1 MKGSAVSLKTDP
13 VIEVGYRPDLL
24 NPNLSRW
31 LDHFRWISALMVAA
45 SHLRNM
51 LMPDA
56 AHLGPLAAVFYFFT
70 LFAEQAV
77 VVFFVLSGLLVG
89 GVILRGAREGRFA
102 PAKYAVDRASRLYV
116 ALVPAL
122 VLSVALQW
130 TVGAVSCPAPD
141 TALRIAGN
149 LAFVQNFG
157 GIPPCNNA
165 SLWSLS
171 SEGYFYVV
179 GPLLILAA
187 IVRRPIVILLALAA
201 LTPAVLTLAPS
212 RVTPLFGLGL
222 WVCGLLPW
230 FVHIRL
236 RWWIAAVPLV
246 AALLASR
253 LHWIPGTMIEE
264 GVIGVAFAV
273 LLASDLRLLRA
284 PAGRLAVALASFS
297 YSLYLVQMPIAQG
310 FGRLWGYQALPS
322 DRASSYASYALGLA
336 IIVATGWLFGRLFE
350 ARTGRVRAQV
360 MRLIGLD
367 SAKSAPA

>member
-1 MKGSAVSLKTDP
+1 MSNRSDPSAPAPLVEL
-13 VIEVGYRPDLL
+13 GYRPDLL

-31 LDHFRWISALMVAA
+31 LDHFRWLSALMVAA

-56 AHLGPLAAVFYFFT
+56 AHLGPLPAVFYFFT

-89 GVILRGAREGRFA
+89 GVIVRGARDGRFA
-102 PAKYAVDRASRLYV
+102 PGKYAVDRASRLYV

-122 VLSVALQW
+122 VLSVVLQW
-130 TVGAVSCPAPD
+130 TVGAVSCPIPD
-141 TALRIAGN
+141 GALRIAGN

-157 GIPPCNNA
+157 GTPPCNNA

-171 SEGYFYVV
+171 SEGYFYIV

-187 IVRRPIVILLALAA
+187 LIRKPLLIALALLALA
-201 LTPAVLTLAPS
+201 PAMLVFAPS

-222 WVCGLLPW
+222 WLCGVVPW

-236 RWWIAAVPLV
+236 RGWIAALPLLV
-246 AALLASR
+246 VLMVSR
-253 LHWIPGTMIEE
+253 LHWFPGAMIEE
-264 GVIGVAFAV
+264 ASIGVAFAL
-273 LLASDLRLLRA
+273 LLASDLGQVRP
-284 PAGRLAVALASFS
+284 PAGRLAVGLASFS
-297 YSLYLVQMPIAQG
+297 YSLYLVQMPIAQA
-310 FGRLWGYQALPS
+310 FGHLWGYQALPS

-336 IIVATGWLFGRLFE
+336 VIIAVGWLFGRLFE
-350 ARTGRVRAQV
+350 ARTASVRARV

-367 SAKSAPA
+367 SAKSSRT

>member
-1 MKGSAVSLKTDP
+1 MKGGAVPSKSDP
-13 VIEVGYRPDLL
+13 VIKLGYRPDLL

-31 LDHFRWISALMVAA
+31 LDHFRWLSALMVAA

-56 AHLGPLAAVFYFFT
+56 VHLGPPAAVFYFFT

-89 GVILRGAREGRFA
+89 GVIVRGAREGRFA

-122 VLSVALQW
+122 VLSVVLQW
-130 TVGAVSCPAPD
+130 TVGAVSCPEPD
-141 TALRIAGN
+141 DVLRIAGN

-157 GIPPCNNA
+157 GTPPCNNA

-179 GPLLILAA
+179 GPLMILAGLVRKPLIIA
-187 IVRRPIVILLALAA
+187 IALLALV
-201 LTPAVLTLAPS
+201 PGVLALAPS

-222 WVCGLLPW
+222 WLCGLAPW

-236 RWWIAAVPLV
+236 RGWIAALPLV
-246 AALLASR
+246 AVLMLSR
-253 LHWIPGTMIEE
+253 LHWFPGAMIEE
-264 GVIGVAFAV
+264 ASIGVAFAL
-273 LLASDLRLLRA
+273 LLASDLVQVRA
-284 PAGRLAVALASFS
+284 PAGRLAVGLASFS
-297 YSLYLVQMPIAQG
+297 YSLYLVQMPIAQA
-310 FGRLWGYQALPS
+310 FGQLWGYQALPS
-322 DRASSYASYALGLA
+322 DRPGSYASYMLGLS
-336 IIVATGWLFGRLFE
+336 IIVATAWLFGRLFE
-350 ARTGRVRAQV
+350 ARTVWVRT
-360 MRLIGLD
+360 RLMQLLGLS
-367 SAKSAPA
+367 SAKSLPA